1 MFVKKRKNKSQ
12 MIFISNACWPHA
24 LARLSRKAL
33 DSIRVRKGHT
43 PAIVLRIPK
52 KQSPLELHEKVFLEF

>member
-1 MFVKKRKNKSQ
+1 MFVKKRKTKPDDFHFKRLLA
-12 MIFISNACWPHA
+12 IHA

-52 KQSPLELHEKVFLEF
+52 KQSPGAA